1 MICVSLG
8 KISFEACQKI
18 LREVALAEIRLDLMP
33 LSLAEVRRLFSSHP
47 HLIATFRPGHF
58 PEATRKEFLLA
69 ALTAGARYVDLDL
82 ESDRHLLSL
91 LREKIKT
98 THSRLIISY
107 HNHKETPPAA
117 QLRRLVREAFSLA
130 ADLVKIACFCR
141 RREDNGRLLSLAS
154 GRRPIIVCGLGPL
167 GAASRVAA
175 PLCGSPFTYAFWEGE
190 EPTAAGQ
197 LSYQKLKS
205 IYELLADA
213 LVPNQTRRENDFEP
227 VRRKKRP
234 KNIMENRELREQE
247 GKERQKADK
256 EADKENNEI
265 KQKIKQK
272 IKNRSNIESFK
283 TPGDSAK
290 AAEADQSDGADSL
303 IKINFNELN
312 KKEITKEKGNKRKP
326 RLNRIRKTKKK
337 DQKRMG
343 DK

>member
-8 KISFEACQKI
+8 KVSFETCQKI

-58 PEATRKEFLLA
+58 PEATRKRLLLV

-117 QLRRLVREAFSLA
+117 KLRCLVREAFSLG

-141 RREDNGRLLSLAS
+141 CREDNSRLLSLVT
-154 GRRPIIVCGLGPL
+154 GRRPVIVCGLGPL
-167 GAASRVAA
+167 GVVSRVAA

-205 IYELLADA
+205 IYEWLAEA
-213 LVPNQTRRENDFEP
+213 LAQEKAKRENDFDLAL
-227 VRRKKRP
+227 RRRSQVNMMKK
-234 KNIMENRELREQE
+234 KELGWQE

-256 EADKENNEI
+256 EADKENKEV

-272 IKNRSNIESFK
+272 IEKRAHGESRK
-283 TPGDSAK
+283 TPGELAK
-290 AAEADQSDGADSL
+290 VDKTDEADSL
-303 IKINFNELN
+303 NKINFQAPNINEIN
-312 KKEITKEKGNKRKP
+312 KEKVNHKKP
-326 RLNRIRKTKKK
+326 RLNKIKKIGKK

-343 DK
+343 DKE

>member
-8 KISFEACQKI
+8 KVSFETCQKI

-33 LSLAEVRRLFSSHP
+33 LSLAEVRRLFSRHP

-58 PEATRKEFLLA
+58 PEATRMEFLLA

-82 ESDRHLLSL
+82 ESDRHLLSP
-91 LREKIKT
+91 LREKIKA

-117 QLRRLVREAFSLA
+117 KLRCLVREAFSLG

-141 RREDNGRLLSLAS
+141 CRQDNSRLLSLVTL
-154 GRRPIIVCGLGPL
+154 RRGVIVCGLGPL
-167 GAASRVAA
+167 GVVSRVAA

-205 IYELLADA
+205 IYELLAEA
-213 LVPNQTRRENDFEP
+213 FAPNQAQRENDFGLTL
-227 VRRKKRP
+227 RIRSH
-234 KNIMENRELREQE
+234 KNTMGNQDFGGQE

-256 EADKENNEI
+256 EADKENKEV
-265 KQKIKQK
+265 KQKIKQ
-272 IKNRSNIESFK
+272 RIEKRAHGESRK
-283 TPGDSAK
+283 TPGELAK
-290 AAEADQSDGADSL
+290 VDKIDETDIL
-303 IKINFNELN
+303 NKIKFSELN
-312 KKEITKEKGNKRKP
+312 IKEINKEKVNHKEP
-326 RLNRIRKTKKK
+326 RLNKIKKIGKK
-337 DQKRMG
+337 DQKRRG
-343 DK
+343 DKE